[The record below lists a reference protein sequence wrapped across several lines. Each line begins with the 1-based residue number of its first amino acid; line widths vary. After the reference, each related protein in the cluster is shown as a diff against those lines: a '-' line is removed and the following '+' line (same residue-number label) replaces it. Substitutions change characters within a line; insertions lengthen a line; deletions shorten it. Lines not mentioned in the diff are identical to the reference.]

1 MSVLDDF
8 VRMRELRKR
17 AAEHEQAA
25 ADPSLPTDVRGGS
38 PIGTSEQ
45 NAPAGVQ
52 KQTLVKY
59 QRTIG
64 LRPNKWAD
72 AVVAVHSFTHLLPL
86 RSA

>member
-1 MSVLDDF
+1 MGKSG
-8 VRMRELRKR
+8 
-17 AAEHEQAA
+17 Q
-25 ADPSLPTDVRGGS
+25 S
-38 PIGTSEQ
+38 
-45 NAPAGVQ
+45 APAGVQ
-52 KQTLVKY
+52 KQKLVKY